1 MSRKFTS
8 VAEKQAAERER
19 DRKRA
24 EGENKRRAKLEW
36 ENSQEAAVQMSEANR
51 EYVQAILDAFFKGG
65 GTARAAL
72 PVDAASSRAFAE
84 KLLSAG
90 FAEHYCEAAV
100 AAVGLDADDALDW
113 LCSHVPEHD
122 LPP

>member
-65 GTARAAL
+65 GTTRAAL
-72 PVDAASSRAFAE
+72 PVDAASSRACVE
-84 KLLSAG
+84 KLLSTG

-100 AAVGLDADDALDW
+100 AAVGLDVDDALDW

-122 LPP
+122 LPS